1 MVNSSRIGVPWEY
14 PRDGFSNATHST
26 SNTSAWAPQAPEF
39 GSRLLENGNQKVRR
53 KFELATTESNWMTS
67 VYVEG
72 IIWQRMT
79 QKELG
84 LELQGRKSMESIL
97 YCDPFFKTSD

>member
-39 GSRLLENGNQKVRR
+39 GSLLYRIWLLPSTASAMASGYGWKP
-53 KFELATTESNWMTS
+53 
-67 VYVEG
+67 EG
-72 IIWQRMT
+72 SS
-79 QKELG
+79 EV
-84 LELQGRKSMESIL
+84 
-97 YCDPFFKTSD
+97 